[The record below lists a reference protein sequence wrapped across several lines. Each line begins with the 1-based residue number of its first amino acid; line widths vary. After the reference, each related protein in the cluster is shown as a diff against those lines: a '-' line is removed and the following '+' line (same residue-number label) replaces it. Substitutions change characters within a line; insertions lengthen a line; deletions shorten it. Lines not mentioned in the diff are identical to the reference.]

1 MYIYDNTELDNRFI
15 YNAPNW
21 ILHTDN
27 LNITINTEDY
37 NVTIIITIDGI
48 EQTNL
53 NQRCGNL
60 EEAIIFSNEIINQ
73 IDSDW
78 NITYNNL
85 INYR

>member
-21 ILHTDN
+21 ILYTDN

-78 NITYNNL
+78 DITYNNL

>member
-1 MYIYDNTELDNRFI
+1 MYIYDNTELDSRFI
-15 YNAPNW
+15 YDAPNW
-21 ILHTDN
+21 TLHTDN

-37 NVTIIITIDGI
+37 NVTIIVTINGI
-48 EQTNL
+48 EQTSL